1 VALGTILLL
10 LSDTT
15 TVTTEV
21 DNNTVVGTNT
31 TLQQKHSKKIVK
43 QNILND
49 LSFWSL
55 HKTDLVTALYSASLH
70 GLT

>member
-21 DNNTVVGTNT
+21 DNNTVVGINT
-31 TLQQKHSKKIVK
+31 TLQQKHSKK
-43 QNILND
+43 L
-49 LSFWSL
+49 
-55 HKTDLVTALYSASLH
+55 
-70 GLT
+70 